1 MNYSHLLANHP
12 VLPRIGNTADRLGV
26 EACVVGG
33 FVRDLFVGKTSPDID
48 VVCVGSG
55 IELAQAVAQDLGS
68 DVVVHVF
75 KNFGTAMLRWQ
86 DYEVEFVGARKES
99 YNQDSRNPVVAP
111 GTLLEDQ
118 QRRDF
123 TINTMA
129 IRLNKSGW
137 GELIDGLGGRED
149 LAHGLIRTPLDPGI
163 TFSDDPLRMMRAI
176 RFATQL
182 QFAIDPSTLAAIQA
196 YAERIKII
204 SQERITEELNKIILA
219 RIPSVGFKLLFDT
232 GLLKIIFPS
241 LVNLQGRARIQ
252 SHSHK
257 DNFYHTL
264 QVLDNVAQASDNLW
278 LRWAAILHDIAK
290 PLTKKF
296 DPITGFSFHG
306 HEDLGAKLV
315 PKIFKQLKLPL
326 NDKMLYVQKLV
337 RLHLRPIV
345 LAQEVVTD
353 AAVRRLIYEV
363 GDELE
368 DLMVLCRAD
377 ITSNNPAKVKQY
389 LANFDKVE
397 AKVLE
402 VEEKDHVRNLQPVIT
417 GEIIMQTFQLKPSK
431 LIGEI
436 KVAIKEAIL
445 EGTIKNE
452 YEPAFQYMLQ
462 VGKMHGL
469 EPKGHYLAGS
479 HS

>member
-1 MNYSHLLANHP
+1 MNYSNLLANYP
-12 VLPRIGNTADRLGV
+12 VLQKIGHTADRLGV

-33 FVRDLFVGKTSPDID
+33 FVRDLFLGRASADID

-55 IELAQAVAQDLGS
+55 IELAEAVAKDLGP
-68 DVVVHVF
+68 DMVVHVF
-75 KNFGTAMLRWQ
+75 KTFGTAMLRWQ
-86 DYEVEFVGARKES
+86 DSEIEFVGARKES
-99 YNQDSRNPVVAP
+99 YSRDSRNPVVAP
-111 GTLLEDQ
+111 GTLVDDQ
-118 QRRDF
+118 RRRDF
-123 TINTMA
+123 TINTLA
-129 IRLNKSGW
+129 IRLNQSGW
-137 GELIDGLGGRED
+137 GELIDDLGGMED
-149 LAHGLIRTPLDPGI
+149 LQRGLIRTPLEPGI

-182 QFAIDPSTLAAIQA
+182 QFVIDPTTLAAIQA
-196 YAERIKII
+196 HVERIKII

-219 RIPSVGFKLLFDT
+219 KIPSVGFKLLFDT
-232 GLLKIIFPS
+232 GLLKIIFPA
-241 LVNLQGRARIQ
+241 LVNLQGRERIQ
-252 SHSHK
+252 GHSHK

-296 DPITGFSFHG
+296 DPVTGFSFHG

-326 NDKMLYVQKLV
+326 QDKMLYVQKLV

-345 LAQEVVTD
+345 LAQDVVTD
-353 AAVRRLIYEV
+353 SAVRRLIYEV

-377 ITSNNPAKVKQY
+377 ITSNNPTRITQY

-397 AKVLE
+397 AKVQE

-417 GEIIMQTFQLKPSK
+417 GEIIMQTFQLQPSRV
-431 LIGEI
+431 IGEI
-436 KVAIKEAIL
+436 KNAIKEAIL
-445 EGTIKNE
+445 EGEIKNE

-462 VGKMHGL
+462 LGMAHGL
-469 EPKGHYLAGS
+469 VPRK
-479 HS
+479 